1 MSDSIINYYNSR
13 RSDIFIDLEDSFGGP
28 RTLYSYKMNIVNMN
42 KWFRIL
48 KRLQFPEIIKK
59 KQVFTRWIKLL
70 GNKHKKSLVN
80 YSQFH
85 GLQELADY
93 RDVKKSSAGLE
104 GWKHYVHV

>member
-28 RTLYSYKMNIVNMN
+28 RTLYPYKMNIVNMN